1 VADIFDEVEGDYRA
15 EQLREAATR
24 YAWVAGVA
32 LLAVLAG
39 VGLWQ
44 YRQRHQ
50 AELDTAASVGY
61 LDTAKAADALVA
73 GDTAGRIA
81 TARRFADFAASAPAG
96 YRTLARLREAALLA
110 GAGDLPRAQALWD
123 QISTDPDADPLLRQ
137 LASLLWV
144 ERSLDTAD
152 PAALRT
158 RLVSLTAADNAYAP
172 LAVEAQALLDLRQ
185 GQTNAART
193 LFRRLASDPAAPA
206 GVRGR
211 DGAMLARLGG

>member
-50 AELDTAASVGY
+50 AE